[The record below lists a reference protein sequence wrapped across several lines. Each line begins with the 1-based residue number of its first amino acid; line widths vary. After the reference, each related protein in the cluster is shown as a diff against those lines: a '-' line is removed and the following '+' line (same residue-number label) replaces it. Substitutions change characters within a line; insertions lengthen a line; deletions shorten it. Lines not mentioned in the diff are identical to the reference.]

1 VLLAVPRGDV
11 GSHLRLGK
19 LAHDRAEVFV
29 FLAELEHV
37 VWPFVGTEDVSESLD
52 VDVNVKHPDEHDKSC
67 AMNDVSALSDQGTAN
82 ASQSDSTTATDSAS
96 TGDATTWT
104 IAQVADEFAVT
115 HRAVRHYEELGLIS
129 PERRGTVRIYRRR
142 DRTRLNLILR
152 GKRLGFLLEEIR
164 TIINLY
170 DEPRGQASQ
179 LSYVLGQIN
188 DRRADLEQ
196 RRRDIEDALRELDDF
211 EQRCQADLLALTSH

>member
-1 VLLAVPRGDV
+1 MNKVST
-11 GSHLRLGK
+11 GS
-19 LAHDRAEVFV
+19 D
-29 FLAELEHV
+29 
-37 VWPFVGTEDVSESLD
+37 S
-52 VDVNVKHPDEHDKSC
+52 
-67 AMNDVSALSDQGTAN
+67 GTA
-82 ASQSDSTTATDSAS
+82 SDSR
-96 TGDATTWT
+96 TWT
-104 IAQVADEFAVT
+104 IAQIADEFAVT

-179 LSYVLGQIN
+179 LRYVLDQIN
-188 DRRADLEQ
+188 DRRADLKR
-196 RRRDIEDALRELDDF
+196 RRRDIEDALKELDDF
-211 EQRCQADLLALTSH
+211 ERRCHADLRQMRGQSGP